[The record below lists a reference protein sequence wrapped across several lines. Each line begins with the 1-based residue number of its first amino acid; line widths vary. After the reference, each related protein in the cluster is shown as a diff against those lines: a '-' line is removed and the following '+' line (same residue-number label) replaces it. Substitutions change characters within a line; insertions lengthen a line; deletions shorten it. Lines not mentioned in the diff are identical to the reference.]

1 MREELVEN
9 LARACAELIRQVDPQ
24 NGLLPK
30 LLSSGVLTW
39 EQVDRCKAKET
50 SSDKVE
56 EVLSC
61 LRRCPDGSYVK
72 FCDVLKKLGQ
82 GELVDQYLQPARVI
96 PETPSTSS
104 CSQDSPGSELRTTRK
119 RKAGRRDKQHST
131 KKIKAEKEVQETS
144 SRRRERQA
152 RDVVTRN
159 TPQKKMK
166 AEEEK
171 KEMTR
176 FQEAFRKKRKKLCEK
191 LDFKHGLLTA
201 LRDEGVLTKE
211 QIEEINQPMKTRL
224 QSIEAL
230 LDILEER
237 PDDDFEKFC
246 KCLDKTNQ
254 IHIAELLR
262 QP

>member
-1 MREELVEN
+1 MREELLVILDDVGPN
-9 LARACAELIRQVDPQ
+9 LIREIDPD
-24 NGLLPK
+24 NGLFPK
-30 LLSSGVLTW
+30 LLSMSVLNR
-39 EQVDRCKAKET
+39 EQVDRCKKKET

-56 EVLSC
+56 AVLDFLKRS
-61 LRRCPDGSYVK
+61 PDECYK
-72 FCDVLKKLGQ
+72 MFCNVLIELGR
-82 GELVDQYLQPARVI
+82 GDLVERYLQPAKFCSDS
-96 PETPSTSS
+96 PSTSS
-104 CSQDSPGSELRTTRK
+104 RSPVSSGNKVRTTRK
-119 RKAGRRDKQHST
+119 RTEGRRDENNTT
-131 KKIKAEKEVQETS
+131 KKMKTEMGVKETS
-144 SRRRERQA
+144 SRRRERRP
-152 RDVVTRN
+152 RDVATKK
-159 TPQKKMK
+159 TPQKKTK
-166 AEEEK
+166 AEEDK

-176 FQEAFRKKRKKLCEK
+176 FKEAFRKKRKTLCEK

-211 QIEEINQPMKTRL
+211 QIDEINHPMKTRL

-254 IHIAELLR
+254 PHIAELLR